1 MVSQSL
7 LEPITTPTRTGAP
20 GAAVWAASGWGEGGG
35 GEEVMRAFKGRPLRS
50 RGHRASRS
58 QRSGEKPRFYAARR
72 HAIVLSFVPCGIH
85 HPLNGIFSMIDV
97 TLANFEQEVI
107 AASMTVPVL
116 IDFWAPW
123 CGPCK
128 SLGPILEKVEI
139 AYEGRF
145 KLVKI
150 DSDQEQ
156 QLSAAFGIK
165 SIPTCILLMGG
176 RPVDGFTGALPEGKI
191 KEFLDKHV
199 PGVDE
204 LTAQTEAEQAQALLA
219 SGDVQ
224 SAQDKL
230 AEALAMDPANDD
242 ARFDYVKLLLG
253 TGQLAPAQSA
263 LAPALVQIP
272 LQLRFEALR
281 QWLAALEFVS
291 TDPRGQWAYE
301 QFDELI
307 AQNKRDF
314 ETRLAKARV
323 LMSEGEWTA
332 AMDELLEI
340 IMRDKLWDK
349 ETPRKTFVAILELL
363 TPPRPK
369 AAPSAT
375 GKTAAGIELVGKAAV
390 QEDPQAALVSSYR
403 RKLSMMLN

>member
-1 MVSQSL
+1 
-7 LEPITTPTRTGAP
+7 
-20 GAAVWAASGWGEGGG
+20 
-35 GEEVMRAFKGRPLRS
+35 
-50 RGHRASRS
+50 
-58 QRSGEKPRFYAARR
+58 
-72 HAIVLSFVPCGIH
+72 
-85 HPLNGIFSMIDV
+85 MIDV

-107 AASMTVPVL
+107 AASMSTPVL

-156 QLSAAFGIK
+156 QLGAAFGIK
-165 SIPTCILLMGG
+165 SIPTCILMIGG
-176 RPVDGFTGALPEGKI
+176 RPADGFAGALPEGKV
-191 KEFLDKHV
+191 KEFLDKHL
-199 PGVDE
+199 PSADE
-204 LTAQTEAEQAQALLA
+204 LQALAEADEAQALLA
-219 SGDVQ
+219 EGDVQ

-230 AEALAMDPANDD
+230 AEALAVNPANDE
-242 ARFDYVKLLLG
+242 ARFDYVKLLIG
-253 TGQLAPAQSA
+253 TGQLPEAKSA

-272 LQLRFEALR
+272 VQLRFEALK

-291 TDPRGQWAYE
+291 TDARGQWPYE

-307 AQNKRDF
+307 AKDKRDF

-340 IMRDKLWDK
+340 IMRDKKWGD
-349 ETPRKTFVAILELL
+349 EVPRKTFIAILELL
-363 TPPRPK
+363 SPPKPK
-369 AAPSAT
+369 AGAEAS
-375 GKTAAGIELVGKAAV
+375 GKTPAGIEVVGKTAV
-390 QEDPQAALVSSYR
+390 QEDPQAALVSGYR